1 MKRTFIAI
9 SVSPPSNFKEIFI
22 SLKDKMQG
30 NIKWSKTDKFHLTLG
45 FFPSTSLKQEKNILA
60 TINKVAP
67 ENEQFVI
74 QFQGLGVFP
83 SRNDPRVLWLGLV
96 RNQQLF
102 KIYSELW
109 QELSRYGF
117 TNDKKK
123 FAPHITLGRIRYM
136 DDKTPLLKLLSEN
149 YNKNMFESKVKDILY
164 YESTLTPDGP
174 IYKILGKFPLN

>member
-9 SVSPPSNFKEIFI
+9 SISPPSNFKEIFI

-30 NIKWSKTDKFHLTLG
+30 NIKWSKFNKFHLTLG

-83 SRNDPRVLWLGLV
+83 SKNNPRVLWLGLV

-102 KIYSELW
+102 KIYNDLW
-109 QELSRYGF
+109 MELSQIGF

-123 FAPHITLGRIRYM
+123 FAPHITLGRIRHM
-136 DDKTPLLKLLSEN
+136 NDKTSLFKLLSEN
-149 YNKNMFESKVKDILY
+149 YNKNMFESKVQDIQY
-164 YESTLTPDGP
+164 FESTLTPDGP
-174 IYKILGKFPLN
+174 IYEVLGKYSLG